1 MAGTK
6 KRTSLKTEK
15 SPKKTTAKKVSQQK
29 KAAPLTE
36 KIEKETVQDGDGC
49 LENAALSK
57 VRREKEIERQVLG
70 NEKMAARSSI
80 EFKKETLENVLESKE
95 KAARARLRR
104 EKEFGRQVL
113 GNEGMAARSS
123 VEFKK
128 ETLENVSGSKEKEI
142 TLTTRIR
149 KQTLQK
155 MFGNEGMA
163 ARSSGAVER
172 KIVQDED
179 DGEGKLPLESNAV
192 LKTMP
197 TVAKATKKAAQKK
210 REAIREKKASG
221 ILKEAIL
228 KAAIK
233 AGNQLG
239 EDGLVSYLEA
249 QALKNASSF
258 LTLLG
263 KVLPA
268 ELNSDG
274 QEFKT
279 VTKIELVA
287 LSPSPKDLAV
297 AQAPAGKKRT
307 ACKKHPAGHQKPEIN
322 QELSEILKKDD

>member
-6 KRTSLKTEK
+6 KLTPPETEK
-15 SPKKTTAKKVSQQK
+15 SVKKTVVKKVRQHK
-29 KAAPLTE
+29 NAAPLTE
-36 KIEKETVQDGDGC
+36 KIEKETVQDSDGC

-57 VRREKEIERQVLG
+57 VRLEKK
-70 NEKMAARSSI
+70 N
-80 EFKKETLENVLESKE
+80 
-95 KAARARLRR
+95 
-104 EKEFGRQVL
+104 GRQVL
-113 GNEGMAARSS
+113 GNDKKAAH
-123 VEFKK
+123 
-128 ETLENVSGSKEKEI
+128 
-142 TLTTRIR
+142 
-149 KQTLQK
+149 
-155 MFGNEGMA
+155 
-163 ARSSGAVER
+163 SSGAVET
-172 KIVQDED
+172 KTVQDED
-179 DGEGKLPLESNAV
+179 DAEGKLPLESNAV

-197 TVAKATKKAAQKK
+197 TEKSLTKKAAQKK
-210 REAIREKKASG
+210 REAVREKKASG

-268 ELNSDG
+268 ELNSEG
-274 QEFKT
+274 QELKT

-287 LSPSPKDLAV
+287 LSPSPKDLTV
-297 AQAPAGKKRT
+297 AKAPAGKKRT
-307 ACKKHPAGHQKPEIN
+307 TSKKRPARHQGLGIN

>member
-6 KRTSLKTEK
+6 KLTPPETEK
-15 SPKKTTAKKVSQQK
+15 SVKKTVVKKVRQHK
-29 KAAPLTE
+29 NAAPLTE
-36 KIEKETVQDGDGC
+36 KIEKETVQDSDGC
-49 LENAALSK
+49 LENAALSN
-57 VRREKEIERQVLG
+57 VRLEKKIERQVLG
-70 NEKMAARSSI
+70 NDK
-80 EFKKETLENVLESKE
+80 
-95 KAARARLRR
+95 KAAH
-104 EKEFGRQVL
+104 
-113 GNEGMAARSS
+113 
-123 VEFKK
+123 
-128 ETLENVSGSKEKEI
+128 
-142 TLTTRIR
+142 
-149 KQTLQK
+149 
-155 MFGNEGMA
+155 
-163 ARSSGAVER
+163 SSGAVET
-172 KIVQDED
+172 KTVQDEN
-179 DGEGKLPLESNAV
+179 DGNGKLPLESNAV
-192 LKTMP
+192 LKTKP
-197 TVAKATKKAAQKK
+197 TEKSLTKKAAQKK
-210 REAIREKKASG
+210 REALGEKKASG

-274 QEFKT
+274 QELKT

-287 LSPSPKDLAV
+287 LSPSPKDLTV
-297 AQAPAGKKRT
+297 ANEPAGRKRT

>member
-1 MAGTK
+1 M
-6 KRTSLKTEK
+6 L
-15 SPKKTTAKKVSQQK
+15 VSK
-29 KAAPLTE
+29 EKAARSSV
-36 KIEKETVQDGDGC
+36 KH
-49 LENAALSK
+49 
-57 VRREKEIERQVLG
+57 EKEIERLVLG
-70 NEKMAARSSI
+70 NEGMAVRSSV

-95 KAARARLRR
+95 KAVTLSAGFGKQALQKVTDLKEKAARSRVKR
-104 EKEFGRQVL
+104 EKEVVQQVL
-113 GNEGMAARSS
+113 GND
-123 VEFKK
+123 KK
-128 ETLENVSGSKEKEI
+128 AGH
-142 TLTTRIR
+142 
-149 KQTLQK
+149 
-155 MFGNEGMA
+155 
-163 ARSSGAVER
+163 SSGAVER
-172 KIVQDED
+172 KTVQAGD
-179 DGEGKLPLESNAV
+179 DGNGKLPLESNAV

-197 TVAKATKKAAQKK
+197 TEKSLTKKKAAQKK
-210 REAIREKKASG
+210 REAVGEKKASG

-274 QEFKT
+274 QELKT

-287 LSPSPKDLAV
+287 LSPSPKDLTV
-297 AQAPAGKKRT
+297 AKSPTGKKR
-307 ACKKHPAGHQKPEIN
+307 AVCKKHMSRNQKPEIN

>member
-6 KRTSLKTEK
+6 KLTPPETKK
-15 SPKKTTAKKVSQQK
+15 SVKKTVVKRVRQQK
-29 KAAPLTE
+29 RAAPLTE
-36 KIEKETVQDGDGC
+36 KIEKETVQDSYGW

-57 VRREKEIERQVLG
+57 VRLEKEIERQVLG
-70 NEKMAARSSI
+70 NDK
-80 EFKKETLENVLESKE
+80 
-95 KAARARLRR
+95 KAAH
-104 EKEFGRQVL
+104 
-113 GNEGMAARSS
+113 
-123 VEFKK
+123 
-128 ETLENVSGSKEKEI
+128 
-142 TLTTRIR
+142 
-149 KQTLQK
+149 
-155 MFGNEGMA
+155 
-163 ARSSGAVER
+163 SSGAVET
-172 KIVQDED
+172 KTVQDG
-179 DGEGKLPLESNAV
+179 DGKGKLPLESRDV
-192 LKTMP
+192 LKTTP
-197 TVAKATKKAAQKK
+197 AEKSLTKKKAAQKK
-210 REAIREKKASG
+210 REAVGEKKASG

-274 QEFKT
+274 QELKT

-287 LSPSPKDLAV
+287 LSPSPKDLTV
-297 AQAPAGKKRT
+297 AKSPTGKKRMT
-307 ACKKHPAGHQKPEIN
+307 CKKHPAGHQKPEIN

>member
-1 MAGTK
+1 M
-6 KRTSLKTEK
+6 S
-15 SPKKTTAKKVSQQK
+15 
-29 KAAPLTE
+29 
-36 KIEKETVQDGDGC
+36 
-49 LENAALSK
+49 
-57 VRREKEIERQVLG
+57 G
-70 NEKMAARSSI
+70 N
-80 EFKKETLENVLESKE
+80 KE
-95 KAARARLRR
+95 KAARSKVRL
-104 EKEFGRQVL
+104 EKEIERQVL

-128 ETLENVSGSKEKEI
+128 ETLENVLESKEK
-142 TLTTRIR
+142 
-149 KQTLQK
+149 
-155 MFGNEGMA
+155 A
-163 ARSSGAVER
+163 ARSRVKCEKKIGRQVFDDEKMAGHSSGAVER
-172 KIVQDED
+172 KTVQAGD
-179 DGEGKLPLESNAV
+179 DGNGKLPLESNAV

-197 TVAKATKKAAQKK
+197 TEKSLTKKAAQKK
-210 REAIREKKASG
+210 REAVREKKASG

-274 QEFKT
+274 QELKT

-287 LSPSPKDLAV
+287 LKNHKSSKNEV
-297 AQAPAGKKRT
+297 
-307 ACKKHPAGHQKPEIN
+307 
-322 QELSEILKKDD
+322 S

>member
-15 SPKKTTAKKVSQQK
+15 SPKKTIAKKVSQQK

-36 KIEKETVQDGDGC
+36 ENEEETLQDSDGC

-57 VRREKEIERQVLG
+57 VRLEKEIGWQVLG
-70 NEKMAARSSI
+70 NEKMARH
-80 EFKKETLENVLESKE
+80 
-95 KAARARLRR
+95 
-104 EKEFGRQVL
+104 
-113 GNEGMAARSS
+113 
-123 VEFKK
+123 
-128 ETLENVSGSKEKEI
+128 
-142 TLTTRIR
+142 
-149 KQTLQK
+149 
-155 MFGNEGMA
+155 
-163 ARSSGAVER
+163 SSGAVET
-172 KIVQDED
+172 KTVQDED
-179 DGEGKLPLESNAV
+179 DGKGKSPLESNAV
-192 LKTMP
+192 LKTTP
-197 TVAKATKKAAQKK
+197 AEKSLRKKAAQKK
-210 REAIREKKASG
+210 REAVGEKKASG

-268 ELNSDG
+268 ELNSEG
-274 QEFKT
+274 QELKT

-287 LSPSPKDLAV
+287 LSPSPKDLTV
-297 AQAPAGKKRT
+297 ANEPAGKKRT
-307 ACKKHPAGHQKPEIN
+307 ASKKSMSGNQELEIN

>member
-1 MAGTK
+1 MDFW
-6 KRTSLKTEK
+6 KRLH
-15 SPKKTTAKKVSQQK
+15 VQK
-29 KAAPLTE
+29 RL
-36 KIEKETVQDGDGC
+36 
-49 LENAALSK
+49 
-57 VRREKEIERQVLG
+57 EKEIERQVFG

-95 KAARARLRR
+95 KAAR
-104 EKEFGRQVL
+104 
-113 GNEGMAARSS
+113 
-123 VEFKK
+123 
-128 ETLENVSGSKEKEI
+128 
-142 TLTTRIR
+142 
-149 KQTLQK
+149 
-155 MFGNEGMA
+155 
-163 ARSSGAVER
+163 SSGAIER
-172 KIVQDED
+172 KIVQDGN
-179 DGEGKLPLESNAV
+179 DGNGKLPVESHDV

-197 TVAKATKKAAQKK
+197 TEKKLTKKAAQKK

-268 ELNSDG
+268 ELNSEG
-274 QEFKT
+274 QELKT

-287 LSPSPKDLAV
+287 LSPSPKDLTV
-297 AQAPAGKKRT
+297 AKSPTGKKRMT
-307 ACKKHPAGHQKPEIN
+307 SKKRMSRNQELGIN

>member
-1 MAGTK
+1 M
-6 KRTSLKTEK
+6 RF
-15 SPKKTTAKKVSQQK
+15 
-29 KAAPLTE
+29 
-36 KIEKETVQDGDGC
+36 
-49 LENAALSK
+49 
-57 VRREKEIERQVLG
+57 EKEIGRQMLG
-70 NEKMAARSSI
+70 NEK
-80 EFKKETLENVLESKE
+80 
-95 KAARARLRR
+95 
-104 EKEFGRQVL
+104 
-113 GNEGMAARSS
+113 MAARSS

-163 ARSSGAVER
+163 AHSSGAVER
-172 KIVQDED
+172 KIVQAGD
-179 DGEGKLPLESNAV
+179 DGNGKLPLESNAV
-192 LKTMP
+192 LKTKP
-197 TVAKATKKAAQKK
+197 AEKSLTKKAAQKK
-210 REAIREKKASG
+210 REAVGEKKASG

-268 ELNSDG
+268 ELNSEG
-274 QEFKT
+274 QELKT

-287 LSPSPKDLAV
+287 LSPSPKDLTV
-297 AQAPAGKKRT
+297 ANEPAGKKRT
-307 ACKKHPAGHQKPEIN
+307 TSKKHPAGHQKPEIN

>member
-6 KRTSLKTEK
+6 KLTPPETEK
-15 SPKKTTAKKVSQQK
+15 SVKKTVVKKAHQQK
-29 KAAPLTE
+29 RAASLTE
-36 KIEKETVQDGDGC
+36 EIEKEIVRVADGF
-49 LENAALSK
+49 LEKAARSRVK
-57 VRREKEIERQVLG
+57 CEKEIERQVLG

-95 KAARARLRR
+95 KAVTLSAGFGKQALQKVTDLKEKAARSRVKC
-104 EKEFGRQVL
+104 EKEIERQVL
-113 GNEGMAARSS
+113 GNEGMAAH
-123 VEFKK
+123 
-128 ETLENVSGSKEKEI
+128 
-142 TLTTRIR
+142 
-149 KQTLQK
+149 
-155 MFGNEGMA
+155 
-163 ARSSGAVER
+163 SSGAVER
-172 KIVQDED
+172 KTVQDGN
-179 DGEGKLPLESNAV
+179 DGNGKLPVESHDV

-197 TVAKATKKAAQKK
+197 TEKKLTKKAAQKK

-228 KAAIK
+228 KAATK

-268 ELNSDG
+268 ELNSEG
-274 QEFKT
+274 QELKT

-287 LSPSPKDLAV
+287 LSPSPKDLTV
-297 AQAPAGKKRT
+297 AKSPTGKKRT
-307 ACKKHPAGHQKPEIN
+307 TSKKRPARHQELGIN

>member
-6 KRTSLKTEK
+6 KLTPPETKK
-15 SPKKTTAKKVSQQK
+15 SVKKTVVKRVRQQK
-29 KAAPLTE
+29 RAAPLTE
-36 KIEKETVQDGDGC
+36 KIEKETVQDSDGC
-49 LENAALSK
+49 E
-57 VRREKEIERQVLG
+57 
-70 NEKMAARSSI
+70 
-80 EFKKETLENVLESKE
+80 E

-104 EKEFGRQVL
+104 EKEVGRQVL
-113 GNEGMAARSS
+113 GNDKMAA
-123 VEFKK
+123 
-128 ETLENVSGSKEKEI
+128 
-142 TLTTRIR
+142 
-149 KQTLQK
+149 Q
-155 MFGNEGMA
+155 
-163 ARSSGAVER
+163 SSGAVET
-172 KIVQDED
+172 KTVQDED
-179 DGEGKLPLESNAV
+179 DGNGKLSLESNAV

-197 TVAKATKKAAQKK
+197 TVAKATKKATQKK
-210 REAIREKKASG
+210 REAVREKKASG

-287 LSPSPKDLAV
+287 LSPSPKDLTV
-297 AQAPAGKKRT
+297 ANEPAGKKRT
-307 ACKKHPAGHQKPEIN
+307 TSKKRPAGHQELEIN